1 MLSPD
6 DRYLFLQA
14 LRPPEGYTFDSGIGT
29 TFTLDLYTL
38 LVTPLSLA
46 LFDRNS
52 TEQALSDP
60 LSLLESLRRYAGRLT
75 IFCQAGRIS
84 LPKEAHP
91 LLSYLEGMVVEVK
104 SPRGGV
110 FHPKLWLLRYTSKDK
125 PPLYRLLNLSRNLT
139 FDRSWDLILRLEGEL
154 TDRKVGFS
162 RNRPLSDLLQA
173 LPKLAIHPAG
183 QGVIDRINLLQDEV
197 RRVKFQPPP
206 DFDENITFHPVGIS
220 GYKPYQ
226 FKQVIGRLLI
236 ISPFLTNDFL
246 EGISSQG
253 QGHLLIS
260 RLDTLDELKEEVRD
274 KFEQIYILN
283 EMAEEDPRETT
294 LSSSDETTD
303 NDEQTI
309 APELS
314 GLHAKLFIWETGWEA
329 GWLIG
334 SANATDAAFRKNVE
348 FMIELHGKKSRVGI
362 NNVMGSE
369 DDRNSLRRLLLEY
382 TPPEQQIP
390 INRDQKRA
398 EDLSHTVCDWLLNC
412 QFTLSVHSNGDQYDL
427 HMQSTQSIHR
437 PDGNYSIQCRPI
449 SLREEAS
456 KSFSFTQTKPNI
468 HFEGLSLVSLTAFIG
483 FEVKAQVG
491 KATHTASFVFLLPIS
506 DLPAERDSAILTTI
520 LSDRTQFLRY
530 LRLILMEDSEIA
542 YSGLWTV
549 NTKRNAV
556 SGSGW
561 EDLEMPLLEE
571 LVHALSRSNENGG
584 KIDRIAEL
592 VERLSH
598 TQEGLAVVPPEF
610 KMLWQIILQARQ
622 EIQ

>member
-6 DRYLFLQA
+6 DRHLFLQA

-29 TFTLDLYTL
+29 TFTLDLYSL

-52 TEQALSDP
+52 AEQALSDP

-75 IFCQAGRIS
+75 IFCQAGRIN

-91 LLSYLEGMVVEVK
+91 LLSYLESMVVEVQ

-110 FHPKLWLLRYTSKDK
+110 FHPKLWLLRYTSTDK

-139 FDRSWDLILRLEGEL
+139 FDRSWDLILRMEGER

-162 RNRPLSDLLQA
+162 RNRPLSDFLHA
-173 LPKLAIHPAG
+173 LPQMAIHP
-183 QGVIDRINLLQDEV
+183 IDQAVLDRLNILQDEV
-197 RRVKFQPPP
+197 RRVGFQPPA
-206 DFDENITFHPVGIS
+206 DFDENISFHPIGIT
-220 GYKPYQ
+220 GYRSYQ
-226 FKQVIGRLLI
+226 FQQSIGRLFI
-236 ISPFLTNDFL
+236 ISPFLTNNFL
-246 EGISSQG
+246 EELTQQG
-253 QGHLLIS
+253 QSHVLIS
-260 RLDTLDELKEEVRD
+260 RLESVDELQEKVRSR
-274 KFEQIYILN
+274 FEKIFVMN
-283 EMAEEDPRETT
+283 EMAEEDPREISV
-294 LSSSDETTD
+294 SSYDEID
-303 NDEQTI
+303 WEEQTI

-329 GWLIG
+329 TWLIG

-362 NNVMGSE
+362 SNVLGNE

-382 TPPEQQIP
+382 SPPEQKDP

-398 EDLSHTVCDWLLNC
+398 EDLTHTICDWLLDC
-412 QFTLSVHSNGDQYDL
+412 HFTLGVQPNGDLYDL
-427 HMQSTQSIHR
+427 DMLSTQSSPR
-437 PDGNYSIQCRPI
+437 PSGEYTIQCRPI
-449 SLREEAS
+449 SLREDA
-456 KSFSFTQTKPNI
+456 TQKMNI
-468 HFEGLSLVSLTAFIG
+468 AQSDLEVHFERLSLVSLTAFIG

-491 KATHTASFVFLLPIS
+491 KEKHIGRFVFLLPIS
-506 DLPAERDSAILTTI
+506 NLPKERDGAILTSI

-530 LRLILMEDSEIA
+530 LRLILMDDSEIA
-542 YSGLWTV
+542 HTGLWTTA
-549 NTKRNAV
+549 NRGIGQ

-561 EDLEMPLLEE
+561 EDIEVPLLED
-571 LVHALSRSNENGG
+571 LVHALSRSNETGG

-592 VERLSH
+592 IERLNY
-598 TQEGLAVVPPEF
+598 TQNGRTIIPPEF
-610 KMLWQIILQARQ
+610 MALWSIILQARQ
-622 EIQ
+622 EFK